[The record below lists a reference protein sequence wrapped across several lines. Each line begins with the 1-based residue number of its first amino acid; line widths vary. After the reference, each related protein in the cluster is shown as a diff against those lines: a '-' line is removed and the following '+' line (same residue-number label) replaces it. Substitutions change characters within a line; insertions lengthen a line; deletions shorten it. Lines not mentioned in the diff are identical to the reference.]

1 MSVSERIP
9 VTVLTGFLGAGK
21 TTLLNRILAENH
33 GQRIAVI
40 ENEFGAIGV
49 DQELVINAEEE
60 IFETN
65 NGCICCTVRG
75 DLIRILGNLAARRD
89 RFDRVV
95 IETTGLANP
104 GPVAQT
110 FFVDEAVR
118 DRFTLDGIVT
128 LIDSLH
134 FDQQLEESEEAR
146 TQVAFADVIVLNKA
160 DLVSDEQLASLE
172 SRVRGMNAMARIVR
186 GDRASRAAVPI
197 GAVLGLGGFDLQR
210 ALEYQPTFLQPEY
223 PFEWAGSFALE
234 PGRYQ
239 LRLSPGPDPTMKLV
253 CTEVVAGEENEPE
266 TAAERVFSWFSHDS
280 ERVAPGARIEPG
292 AQVWELDLNAQG
304 SMGFELSVSKA
315 GRYWLFT
322 QHLPSEFELQ
332 VVTAEGETLNAG
344 SERDFAPGHE
354 HDDRVGSFALE
365 TDKPLDPVRFQS
377 WMSSVLKDHGTRLY
391 RMKGFLNISG
401 TSERIV
407 IQGVHML
414 VDTSSLGPWRE
425 AQRRSQLVFIGR
437 ELDKDLLADGF
448 HACCA

>member
-1 MSVSERIP
+1 
-9 VTVLTGFLGAGK
+9 
-21 TTLLNRILAENH
+21 
-33 GQRIAVI
+33 
-40 ENEFGAIGV
+40 
-49 DQELVINAEEE
+49 
-60 IFETN
+60 
-65 NGCICCTVRG
+65 
-75 DLIRILGNLAARRD
+75 
-89 RFDRVV
+89 
-95 IETTGLANP
+95 
-104 GPVAQT
+104 
-110 FFVDEAVR
+110 
-118 DRFTLDGIVT
+118 
-128 LIDSLH
+128 
-134 FDQQLEESEEAR
+134 
-146 TQVAFADVIVLNKA
+146 
-160 DLVSDEQLASLE
+160 
-172 SRVRGMNAMARIVR
+172 
-186 GDRASRAAVPI
+186 
-197 GAVLGLGGFDLQR
+197 
-210 ALEYQPTFLQPEY
+210 
-223 PFEWAGSFALE
+223 
-234 PGRYQ
+234 
-239 LRLSPGPDPTMKLV
+239 MKLV

-304 SMGFELSVSKA
+304 SMRFELSVSKA